1 MLAIEGVDV
10 RVSYF
15 SSCGGGGGGGG
26 CAGTWVLSRLRGGG
40 GGGGGRGGRGGGGR
54 GGRGGRGG
62 GGGGGGCRRSCAAAI
77 AALRWTVG
85 AAGAGGSTQAITASG
100 RIVTDVRST
109 RMASVV
115 RARFAHLRAIFF
127 VARNLVAQGLT
138 SSALAL
144 WVRASVGVSHD
155 KVCADLATRE
165 GWALPKSRGAGM
177 CGHWNN
183 LCLLFRGHSVTSND
197 FFNQ

>member
-10 RVSYF
+10 RVSCNYC
-15 SSCGGGGGGGG
+15 CGGGCGGR
-26 CAGTWVLSRLRGGG
+26 WVLSRC
-40 GGGGGRGGRGGGGR
+40 
-54 GGRGGRGG
+54 G

-77 AALRWTVG
+77 VALRWTVG
-85 AAGAGGSTQAITASG
+85 GSTHAITASG

-115 RARFAHLRAIFF
+115 RARFASTTDF

-144 WVRASVGVSHD
+144 WARASVGVSHD
-155 KVCADLATRE
+155 KVFADLATIE
-165 GWALPKSRGAGM
+165 SWALPKSRGAGM

-183 LCLLFRGHSVTSND
+183 LFLLFGGHSVTSND
-197 FFNQ
+197 LFNH